1 MAKGNLN
8 LKALFTADTSGIKDG
23 AKEATQSIK
32 DFESGAGSVLDKFT
46 GMFGTSFGD
55 TGCIP
60 DRERPSGTW
69 HGSNDVIF

>member
-46 GMFGTSFGD
+46 GMFGTSFGQINKVLS
-55 TGCIP
+55 TFKGGY
-60 DRERPSGTW
+60 S
-69 HGSNDVIF
+69 V